1 MQTLESRIHYLLE
14 AYLDNRATPAE
25 FSELM
30 SLLQVEAGDHAME
43 EALQQRLE
51 RAGVHP
57 DAAGVNWERMIKQI
71 MAAPAAP
78 VRRMMPWRKIAVAAS
93 LLIVVGL
100 AAYFLFNTNR
110 VNRQEQP
117 PLSRVEDIAPPSANL
132 ATLTLAD
139 GRIVYLDSAG
149 NGLLAQQQNVA
160 ITRQADGVIQYGS
173 GETAAAGQPVY
184 NTLYNPR
191 GSRIM
196 QLTLGD
202 GTRIWLNAESSLRY
216 PAYFTGDKREV
227 EITGEAFFEV
237 NTVAVA
243 GKKMPFVVKQGE
255 LAVTVTGT
263 RFNVNAYRDEQSI
276 RVTLLEGG
284 VNLALGDDQSGPA
297 QRLAKLVPGQQAQ
310 VSVASQDIAVYDN
323 ADLEKTTA
331 WKENV
336 FIFSGDDIQAIMR
349 QLARWYNIDVVY
361 KNAGSGQHF
370 TGIISRDN
378 NISEVLKMLEATGKV
393 SFDIEKEKVIV
404 TL

>member
-1 MQTLESRIHYLLE
+1 MQTLESRIRHLLE

-30 SLLQVEAGDHAME
+30 SLLQVEAGDNAME
-43 EALQQRLE
+43 EALQHRLE
-51 RAGVHP
+51 KAGIHP
-57 DAAGVNWERMIKQI
+57 DAAGVNWERMVKQI
-71 MAAPAAP
+71 MATPVAP
-78 VRRMMPWRKIAVAAS
+78 VRRMIPWRRIAVAAS
-93 LLIVVGL
+93 LLVVVAL
-100 AAYFLFNTNR
+100 AAYFLFSSNR
-110 VNRQEQP
+110 MERQEQP
-117 PLSRVEDIAPPSANL
+117 VSRIEDIAPPSANL

-139 GRIVYLDSAG
+139 GRTVYLDSAG
-149 NGLLAQQQNVA
+149 NGLLAQQQDVA
-160 ITRQADGVIQYGS
+160 ITRQADGVIRYAS
-173 GETAAAGQPVY
+173 GETAAGQPVY

-191 GSRIM
+191 GSRII

-216 PAYFTGDKREV
+216 PASFTGDKREV

-284 VNLALGDDQSGPA
+284 VNLALGDDKNEPA
-297 QRLAKLVPGQQAQ
+297 LRLTKLVPGQQAQ
-310 VSVASQDIAVYDN
+310 VSLTDRDIVVHSN
-323 ADLEKTTA
+323 VDLEKSTA

-336 FIFSGDDIQAIMR
+336 FMFSGDDITAIMR
-349 QLARWYNIDVVY
+349 QLARWYKVEVVY

-393 SFDIEKEKVIV
+393 SFDIEKDKVIV